1 MFVSEFTKL
10 PAMEIGLL
18 TVSVGK
24 FVLELFGMELNRGG
38 EVPFVPLWVMFES
51 IACIEFPSM
60 AVYWVDSLRF
70 VAEVAPLCASN
81 RMVFRLTSTELSII
95 DLSKLS
101 CRILAFAA

>member
-1 MFVSEFTKL
+1 
-10 PAMEIGLL
+10 MEIGLL

-24 FVLELFGMELNRGG
+24 FVLELFEMELNKGV
-38 EVPFVPLWVMFES
+38 EVPFVPLWVTFDS
-51 IACIEFPSM
+51 IACDEFGSM

-70 VAEVAPLCASN
+70 VAEVAPLRASN

-101 CRILAFAA
+101 CRGLAFAA

>member
-1 MFVSEFTKL
+1 
-10 PAMEIGLL
+10 MEIGLL

-24 FVLELFGMELNRGG
+24 FVLELFEMELNRGG

-51 IACIEFPSM
+51 IACAEFASM

-70 VAEVAPLCASN
+70 VGEVAPLRASN

-95 DLSKLS
+95 DLSKLPL
-101 CRILAFAA
+101 RVLAFAA